1 MRNLNWSGPNVEALL
16 NTIPVPILVVD
27 ANQSR
32 AVMNDALCAF
42 LGRNRDFLLNG
53 DVAWRMS
60 LRSADLPGDGEAGTH
75 AADEFSDLVTSEFC
89 GPPAGRRDGQVLR
102 RRLHAGGRS
111 LLLEAAFDPGPQ
123 PVLDL
128 AQGESGAIDGT
139 HAGTDRRADRLLLTP
154 RIESLIRDAF
164 GRLVVDNG
172 LGCACELYIDGEHTA
187 SISARERRVVHL
199 PNGLH
204 VASLTFADGHERL
217 ISDPFRVSG
226 EMVVTLPLREIR
238 DVAPA

>member
-1 MRNLNWSGPNVEALL
+1 MNWSGPNVEALL
-16 NTIPVPILVVD
+16 NTIPVPILIVD

-53 DVAWRMS
+53 DVAWQMS
-60 LRSADLPGDGEAGTH
+60 LRSADLPSDGDAEPPG
-75 AADEFSDLVTSEFC
+75 ADEFSDLVTSEFC
-89 GPPAGRRDGQVLR
+89 GPPAGRKDGQVLR

-111 LLLEAAFDPGPQ
+111 FLLEAAFDPGPR

-128 AQGESGAIDGT
+128 APTEPGAAEGAR
-139 HAGTDRRADRLLLTP
+139 AGTGRRPDRLLLTP
-154 RIESLIRDAF
+154 RTESLIRDAF

-172 LGCACELYIDGEHTA
+172 LACDCELYIDGEHNA
-187 SISARERRVVHL
+187 SIGARERRVVHL
-199 PNGLH
+199 PSGLH

-238 DVAPA
+238 DVATA